1 MLPRSHAQL
10 GRSDNSSPVIV
21 VPALV
26 PPLIIRIVDIVV
38 EALDIADLTSSPVRD
53 LLWCVFDVVARV
65 VEVLVDAVVEAIDL
79 HDCQRVF
86 EMSVGSEL

>member
-38 EALDIADLTSSPVRD
+38 EALDIADLLSRPVRD

-79 HDCQRVF
+79 HNCQRVF
-86 EMSVGSEL
+86 ETSVGSEL